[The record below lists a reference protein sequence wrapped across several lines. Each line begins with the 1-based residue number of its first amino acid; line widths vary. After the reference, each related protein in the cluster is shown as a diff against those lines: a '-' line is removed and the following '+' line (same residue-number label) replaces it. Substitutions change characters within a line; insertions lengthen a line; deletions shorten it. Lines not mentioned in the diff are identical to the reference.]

1 MTFAQP
7 FQDYEILDRVGA
19 GAMGTVFKA
28 RQKRLSRIVALKVL
42 RPSLARDTR
51 YVDRL
56 RREARIVA
64 ALNHPHIVSGYD
76 LGEEGGYHFFVME
89 FVEGKSLKALLAE
102 WGMFAEARVLEVGIQ
117 VARALDHA
125 FQRGVIHRDVKP
137 GNILIDEQGNV
148 KLTDMGLAKG
158 PADLTLTRDGA
169 TVGTPQYISP
179 EQARNPQDVDV
190 RSDLYSLG
198 ATLYHMATGQ
208 PPFKGD
214 TMAAVITK
222 VLHEVPPAPRD
233 LNPAL
238 SEGLSLV
245 IRKLLAKNLALRYQ
259 TPRELLDDLDRVQKA
274 MPPAVDESRLVAGET
289 GPQPSAVK
297 ATLVALLACA
307 VVAGAVWLGTYLR
320 GDGAASP
327 TPDAFLADLEQKLG
341 SLPTLRDRWLR
352 LVQAE
357 AAAPT
362 GSLSGLQ
369 AQRRRIQDQLEES
382 VGSVVAEL
390 QGEHW
395 PQTQAWLEN
404 PERWP
409 AMADF
414 EREKLGRLLR
424 DRTGFL
430 VEQLPQSVD
439 RAAIVALRTQVE
451 QALRV
456 RDGGLRNRATRW
468 IEETLPGSAAER
480 VGNGDYAA
488 AEKLWSRGLTGFFD
502 GLQVPRLERLSDP
515 AQKDFEKA
523 FKDAR
528 DAALTDLA
536 KRERAKAEEL
546 RDTVH
551 EGIADLRARL
561 KAGGNPELVAKAL
574 ERLHQDVTQ
583 SFPDR
588 TRFRLD
594 VDPWPQVDI
603 DCQSFGGEVRYEID
617 ERDKRHLERVLDLAW
632 RAFCAGGDTSA
643 LGLLHGLGGDDDQR
657 RRVAEH
663 ERAIL
668 AGAHTADAMVRA
680 LALGPAVPGHRR
692 NGPVEELSA
701 VQAADGWRL
710 LATVAGGE
718 PRTAHVT
725 EFAFADLWGEV
736 LRRKPQL
743 DVPPAELELGR
754 AVLAMVGDE
763 LGAAGSALQPGAAAP
778 APMEFLRDVYERIV
792 RVRREADGG
801 ALAFVDALRT
811 VDDAFTR
818 AKTSQDHGLRDLD
831 AALAVF
837 GDRLPQAATAEDRAH
852 LSGIREWRD
861 AERNRQHT
869 RDLVRSGA
877 PKGARVET
885 SPDGADI
892 KATVMLEGEQLQAL
906 ATDSWTLNHET
917 GLLEFPGVAAQ
928 RCDEMVRG
936 RLGDIGSGLPATVLR
951 STCEIELV
959 LPPASRGQ
967 RLYVFD
973 FRGVGFLLL
982 ITADNFARAVTI
994 EGDPRKEEA
1003 VHAAAARVLGAPIER
1018 ELRSLAPGDDPRA
1031 RVVPGALHRVWLTLD
1046 LSPGGR
1052 ESGPHNAVAKVLLD
1066 PKVERGGRIVD
1077 GDVLCKDMQ
1086 VEVDPAR
1093 LPNLVIYPLQAM
1105 QLRAV
1110 VFVGSGL

>member
-89 FVEGKSLKALLAE
+89 FVEGKSLKGLLAE

-233 LNPAL
+233 LNPGL

-259 TPRELLDDLDRVQKA
+259 TPRELLDDLERVQKA

-307 VVAGAVWLGTYLR
+307 VVGGAVWLGMHMR
-320 GDGAASP
+320 GDGAESP

-341 SLPTLRDRWLR
+341 SLPTQRDRWLR
-352 LVQAE
+352 LQQAE

-369 AQRRRIQDQLEES
+369 AQRRRIEEKLEES
-382 VGSVVAEL
+382 VRAVLAEL

-395 PQTQAWLEN
+395 AQTQAWLEN

-409 AMADF
+409 TMADF
-414 EREKLGRLLR
+414 DRERLGKPLFE
-424 DRTGFL
+424 RTGFR

-456 RDGGLRNRATRW
+456 RDGGLENRALRW
-468 IEETLPGSAAER
+468 IEETLPASAAER

-488 AEKLWSRGLTGFFD
+488 ADKLWRRGLAGFFD
-502 GLQVPRLERLSDP
+502 GPQVPHLERLPD
-515 AQKDFEKA
+515 AVQQRLKDA
-523 FKDAR
+523 FKQKR
-528 DAALTDLA
+528 DAALEDLSQ
-536 KRERAKAEEL
+536 REGAKADEL
-546 RDTVH
+546 KRTIR
-551 EGIADLRARL
+551 EGIAELEKRRQADSNPDLLARAL
-561 KAGGNPELVAKAL
+561 Q
-574 ERLHQDVTQ
+574 RLHQDVAQ
-583 SFPDR
+583 SFPDA
-588 TRFRLD
+588 TRFL
-594 VDPWPQVDI
+594 VDPWPEVESRCRVLELELQDDI
-603 DCQSFGGEVRYEID
+603 VA
-617 ERDKRHLERVLDLAW
+617 RDKRHLDRVLDLAW

-643 LGLLHGLGGDDDQR
+643 LGLLHGVGGDDEQQ

-668 AGAHTADAMVRA
+668 AGARTADAMVRA

-710 LATVAGGE
+710 QATVAGGE

-725 EFAFADLWGEV
+725 EFAFEDLWREV

-743 DVPPAELELGR
+743 DVPAAELELGR

-763 LGAAGSALQPGAAAP
+763 LGAAGSALQAGAP
-778 APMEFLRDVYERIV
+778 EQMLKFLRDDVYERIV
-792 RVRREADGG
+792 RVRREADAG
-801 ALAFVDALRT
+801 ALAFVDALRS
-811 VDDAFTR
+811 VDDAFAR
-818 AKTSQDHGLRDLD
+818 AKASHDHGLRDLD
-831 AALAVF
+831 DALAVF
-837 GDRLPQAATAEDRAH
+837 ADRLPQAATAEDRVH

-861 AERNRQHT
+861 AERNRQRT

-885 SPDGADI
+885 ATDGTDI
-892 KATVMLEGEQLQAL
+892 TVTLEGEQLQAL
-906 ATDSWTLNHET
+906 ATDSWALDRET
-917 GLLEFPGVAAQ
+917 GLLEFRGVAAQ

-951 STCEIELV
+951 SSCELELV

-982 ITADNFARAVTI
+982 ITADDFARAVTI

-1003 VHAAAARVLGAPIER
+1003 VHAAVARALGAPLER
-1018 ELRSLAPGDDPRA
+1018 ELRSPAPGDDLRA
-1031 RVVPGALHRVWLTLD
+1031 RVVPGARHRVKLTVD
-1046 LSPGGR
+1046 VSPGRKEGSR
-1052 ESGPHNAVAKVLLD
+1052 NAVARLAIDAKKQEDDKKQERD
-1066 PKVERGGRIVD
+1066 PNEICRD
-1077 GDVLCKDMQ
+1077 EQ
-1086 VEVDPAR
+1086 VEVDPQR

-1110 VFVGSGL
+1110 KFEGRGL